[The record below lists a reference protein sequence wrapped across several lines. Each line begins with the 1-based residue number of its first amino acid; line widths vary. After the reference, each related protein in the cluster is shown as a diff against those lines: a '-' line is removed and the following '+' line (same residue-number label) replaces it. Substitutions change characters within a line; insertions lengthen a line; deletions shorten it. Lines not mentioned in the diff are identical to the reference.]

1 MIRPVPAAAIGLIK
15 TFEGRALEPYRDVA
29 GFWTI
34 DTGHLVTRDR
44 SAPRPP
50 PITPAAADALLARNL
65 GRAARS
71 VLRLITAPLSDG
83 QYGAL
88 VSFVFNL
95 GGGALQASTLRRRL
109 NEGDIEGAA
118 AEFPRWRFAGGRE
131 VRGLLRRR
139 LAEQALFRS

>member
-1 MIRPVPAAAIGLIK
+1 MLRPIPPAAIGLIK
-15 TFEGRALEPYRDVA
+15 AFEGQALEPYRDVA

-50 PITPAAADALLARNL
+50 AITPEEADALLARSL

-71 VLRLITAPLSDG
+71 VLRLIGVPLTDG

-109 NEGDIEGAA
+109 NEGDVEGAA
-118 AEFPRWRFAGGRE
+118 AEFPNWRFAGGRE
-131 VRGLLRRR
+131 WRGLLRRR
-139 LAEQALFRS
+139 LAEQALFRG